1 VTPREALL
9 LLRSAL
15 LGRSQGHVPLL
26 AARVAPQSTAS
37 FAIGDGFPHRYT
49 SLACSSP
56 LWTHPSDVSRYL
68 ICGHRLR
75 FFVARHQFFIVRAN
89 DADSMPRSLT
99 GQIICASTPADCVF
113 ELTSRD
119 ATRGAPIT
127 TFDGIGPFS
136 GACSLTCGP
145 CRPSINSLFSHCHH
159 ERFDVRSSNES
170 RWRGPL
176 FVWLVI
182 PHPVELGSLTA
193 PLLMQWNVKLEEAFV
208 FILSG
213 FHRC

>member
-1 VTPREALL
+1 IPCLA
-9 LLRSAL
+9 RSR
-15 LGRSQGHVPLL
+15 GRLSAHRRPL
-26 AARVAPQSTAS
+26 TAYS
-37 FAIGDGFPHRYT
+37 IQA
-49 SLACSSP
+49 
-56 LWTHPSDVSRYL
+56 
-68 ICGHRLR
+68 
-75 FFVARHQFFIVRAN
+75 
-89 DADSMPRSLT
+89 
-99 GQIICASTPADCVF
+99 
-113 ELTSRD
+113 LTSRD

-176 FVWLVI
+176 FVC
-182 PHPVELGSLTA
+182 GTSSSRG
-193 PLLMQWNVKLEEAFV
+193 
-208 FILSG
+208 LSFSHFPG